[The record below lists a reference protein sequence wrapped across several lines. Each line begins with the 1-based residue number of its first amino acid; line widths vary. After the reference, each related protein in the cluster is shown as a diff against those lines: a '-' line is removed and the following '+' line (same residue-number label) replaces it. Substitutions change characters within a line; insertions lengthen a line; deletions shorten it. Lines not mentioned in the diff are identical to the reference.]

1 MANLLHRQLSYR
13 PTYENSFLSQP
24 AECGDRSTQ
33 CQFRTLPRQRRNNT
47 RVAPA
52 APVGLPHNPA
62 SARRQMVSSTVSDY
76 LKSLNS
82 MTRSIVLEKE
92 LVEEKHAREWRI
104 MDEAQQEE
112 VVDEH
117 FMPPDVHAHY
127 GTLPRSRPASRGSSH
142 GGLEQA
148 GHHDELLLR
157 NRTTVSFR
165 VNTIRVN
172 AIINLYNYY
181 PSLQLHARDWGMY
194 Y

>member
-13 PTYENSFLSQP
+13 PPSYEHSSLSQP
-24 AECGDRSTQ
+24 AEYDRS
-33 CQFRTLPRQRRNNT
+33 TLPRQRRNNT
-47 RVAPA
+47 LVAPA
-52 APVGLPHNPA
+52 APVGLTHNPA
-62 SARRQMVSSTVSDY
+62 SARRQILSSTVADY

-92 LVEEKHAREWRI
+92 CVEEKHASDWGI

-127 GTLPRSRPASRGSSH
+127 GTLPRSRPASRGSSR

-148 GHHDELLLR
+148 GHHDEVLLR
-157 NRTTVSFR
+157 NRTTVSLR
-165 VNTIRVN
+165 VKHFSCKR
-172 AIINLYNYY
+172 IIAL
-181 PSLQLHARDWGMY
+181 
-194 Y
+194 